1 MTVPY
6 HFKGIEKRWHD
17 EKIEKEIR
25 EVHPVFP
32 EDLYWDYGYDAVAVY
47 RLFLHPQEN
56 DAMWEDGG
64 IDGAYRFLHRFW
76 DLVINQKRR
85 EGDPSEE
92 TLFARNRMI
101 FEVTKELKKGKMG
114 TALSSLM
121 KARKRL
127 ACLAEKEGLD
137 QKTLD
142 AAVRLL
148 AFFAPFLSR
157 ELWERLGHKES
168 VMEAPLPD
176 LDLDLLREEKLPI
189 PVQVNGKKKGIL
201 YLSGKASEK
210 EAIETGKSLLKEEMR
225 QRIVK
230 EIYVPGRIISFAV
243 R

>member
-17 EKIEKEIR
+17 EKTEKEIQ
-25 EVHPVFP
+25 EAHPVFP
-32 EDLYWDYGYDAVAVY
+32 QDLYRDYGYDAVAVY
-47 RLFLHPQEN
+47 RRFLHPQEN

-76 DLVINQKRR
+76 DLVVNQQRR

-92 TLFARNRMI
+92 ALFAGNRMI
-101 FEVTKELKKGKMG
+101 FEVTKELEKGKTG

-137 QKTLD
+137 QRTLE

-148 AFFAPFLSR
+148 EAFAPFLSR
-157 ELWERLGHKES
+157 ELWHRLGHEES
-168 VMEAPLPD
+168 VTEAPWPD
-176 LDLDLLREEKLPI
+176 FDRDLLGEEKLPVPI
-189 PVQVNGKKKGIL
+189 QVNGKKKGIL
-201 YLSGKASEK
+201 YLSVRVSK
-210 EAIETGKSLLKEEMR
+210 EEALETGRSLLEEEMR

-230 EIYVPGRIISFAV
+230 EIYVPGRILSFAV